1 MFLIKAVTQ
10 LKEGGRASFI
20 VPTQFLNS
28 DYGIA
33 IKEFLLK
40 EDVLKYVI
48 VLEDL
53 VFDDAITTSTIL
65 LIEKGNHENFLKE
78 YLRFKVVNDFDDLH
92 IKRNMKYYKFSMVY
106 ANEK

>member
-1 MFLIKAVTQ
+1 M
-10 LKEGGRASFI
+10 
-20 VPTQFLNS
+20 
-28 DYGIA
+28 
-33 IKEFLLK
+33 K